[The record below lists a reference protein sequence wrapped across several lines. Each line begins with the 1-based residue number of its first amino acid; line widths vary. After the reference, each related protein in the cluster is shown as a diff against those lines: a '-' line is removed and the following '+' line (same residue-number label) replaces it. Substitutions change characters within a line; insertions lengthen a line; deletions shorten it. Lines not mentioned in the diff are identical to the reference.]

1 MLYQKSQIQ
10 LECANILHG
19 YYDSIKSFTD
29 NNFRKS
35 NLSYL
40 QNVTGLF
47 VKPDEGFCIG
57 YDTGYPCYCGHP
69 AEFAWNYDVY
79 RNFAKETLKRDFC
92 GIIPRGFISC
102 RQEGIVLRNDLLGCY
117 IPAGNGIGPK
127 IELYWGSI
135 LKSAKADDESDIKE
149 IAKIVM
155 IHELAHYV
163 THVGLCKDQEPWIK
177 FNAADKFLTELTAEM
192 ATQEVLRKY
201 YPDQGINVIFD
212 NLLSKEIKEGIS
224 KIDKAIDEWPFIEP
238 EIKGRSVFW
247 KLFSEYRNNRLSEI
261 SSVKDIIL
269 VIIRNS
275 KKIYDTLNKDNPGGV
290 EMDI

>member
-1 MLYQKSQIQ
+1 MLDQKSQIQ

-35 NLSYL
+35 NLGHL
-40 QNVTGLF
+40 QNITGLF

-57 YDTGYPCYCGHP
+57 YDTGYPCYFGHP
-69 AEFAWNYDVY
+69 AEFAWNYDIY
-79 RNFAKETLKRDFC
+79 RDFTKETLKRDFF
-92 GIIPRGFISC
+92 GIIPRGFTSC
-102 RQEGIVLRNDLLGCY
+102 RQERIVLRNDLLGCY

-275 KKIYDTLNKDNPGGV
+275 KKIYDTLNKDNPGID
-290 EMDI
+290 MDI